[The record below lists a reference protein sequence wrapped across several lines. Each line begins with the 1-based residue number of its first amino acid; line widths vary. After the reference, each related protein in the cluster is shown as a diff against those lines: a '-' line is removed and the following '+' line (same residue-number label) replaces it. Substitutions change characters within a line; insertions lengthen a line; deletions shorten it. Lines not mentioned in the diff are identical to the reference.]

1 VEVVGHVA
9 LNIFTNYL
17 NNLAETEVDF
27 PLVAIEQA
35 A

>member
-1 VEVVGHVA
+1 MVGHVA

-17 NNLAETEVDF
+17 NNLADTDVDF
-27 PLVAIEQA
+27 PVVALEQA

>member
-1 VEVVGHVA
+1 MVGHVA

-17 NNLAETEVDF
+17 NNLADTEVDF
-27 PLVAIEQA
+27 PVVALEQA